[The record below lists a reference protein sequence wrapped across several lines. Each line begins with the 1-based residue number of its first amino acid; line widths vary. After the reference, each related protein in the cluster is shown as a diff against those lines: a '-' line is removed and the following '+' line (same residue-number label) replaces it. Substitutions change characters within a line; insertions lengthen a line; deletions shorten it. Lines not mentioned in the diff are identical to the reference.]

1 MHPWARDL
9 VMFVFTSVVVAASP
23 ISASG
28 DSVPDEFR
36 AICEEMRVGGG
47 TYYGDERAR
56 VLEGR
61 LEEPPKDPVEHLRLK
76 GLLAV
81 RYLELG
87 EIDRSVSLLR
97 EILSRAQDD
106 GFSQEQIGVVLW
118 NLGLAHLLAGE
129 NLNCVVDHNPDRCVF
144 PFTARALH
152 VLPEHARRAGD
163 AFLDYLRID
172 PSRVEAAWLLNLSR
186 ILSADY
192 PEGVPRAYRLPS
204 KVLGDGLKGE
214 AWRDLAPILGV
225 ASFDLAG
232 GAVMDDFDGDG
243 FLDLVSSTW
252 DPCEPM
258 KAFRNNGR
266 GGFEEVTEA
275 WGLGEQL
282 GGLNLSQA
290 DYDGD
295 GRLDILVLRGG
306 WLHEQGRVRNSL
318 LRNELGDGR
327 GRFVDVTR
335 AAGLADP
342 ALPTQAAAWADYDLD
357 GDLDLY
363 VANEIVEEGKPLA
376 AQLFRNNGEGTFS
389 DVAAVAGVLNLLP
402 SKGVA
407 WGDYDDDGDPDL
419 YVSNIGPNRLYRNLG
434 DGTFEDATAEA
445 GVAGEKR
452 RSFGTWFFDFD
463 NDADLDLFVAD
474 YASTA
479 EAVLASYFGAEPPD
493 GQPLLYRNQGG
504 RFEEVSRD
512 WGLTRPLLPMGAN
525 FGDLD
530 NDGWLDI
537 YLGTGEPDYAS
548 IMPNVM
554 YRNMGGHRFEELVVA
569 GGFGHLQK
577 GHGIAFGDLDNDG
590 DQDLFHQLGG
600 FFAGDRFF
608 NALYENPGSA
618 ASWITLRLE
627 GKGKNRFGVGA
638 RIRVRVRTAS
648 GERSI
653 HLVGGTGG
661 SFGGS
666 SSQQE
671 IGLGSALE
679 ILDVTVDWPAGGRQ
693 IYPAAAI
700 NAIYRAI
707 QGAPELE
714 PVELPEIS
722 LSAETTPQ
730 H

>member
-1 MHPWARDL
+1 MI
-9 VMFVFTSVVVAASP
+9 VAALLAVAAQP
-23 ISASG
+23 IRGSG
-28 DSVPDEFR
+28 ESVRDEFQ

-47 TYYGDERAR
+47 TFYGDQRAR
-56 VLEGR
+56 AVESR
-61 LEEPPKDPVEHLRLK
+61 LETPPEDPVEHLRLK

-97 EILSRAQDD
+97 EILGSAQKEELT
-106 GFSQEQIGVVLW
+106 QEQIGVVLW
-118 NLGLAHLLAGE
+118 NRGLAHLLAGE

-152 VLPEHARRAGD
+152 VLPEHARLAGD

-172 PSRVEAAWLLNLSR
+172 PKRVEAAWLLNLSR

-192 PEGVPRAYRLPS
+192 PQGVPAAYRLPS
-204 KVLGDGLKGE
+204 EVLGDDLNGE
-214 AWRDLAPILGV
+214 AWGDLAPILGV
-225 ASFDLAG
+225 DSFDLAG

-243 FLDLVSSTW
+243 LLDLVSSTW
-252 DPCEPM
+252 DPCDHM

-275 WGLGEQL
+275 WGLHEQL

-318 LRNELGDGR
+318 LRNELGEGE

-335 AAGLADP
+335 SAGLADP
-342 ALPTQAAAWADYDLD
+342 ALPTQTAAWADYDLD

-363 VANEIVEEGKPLA
+363 VANEIVEDGKPLA
-376 AQLFRNNGEGTFS
+376 AQLFQNNGEGTFR
-389 DVAAVAGVLNLLP
+389 DVAAAAGVLNLLP
-402 SKGVA
+402 SKGVG

-434 DGTFEDATAEA
+434 DGTFVDATMEA

-463 NDADLDLFVAD
+463 NDGDLDLFVAD

-504 RFEEVSRD
+504 RFEEVSRR

-525 FGDLD
+525 FGDID

-554 YRNMGGHRFEELVVA
+554 YGNVGGLRFEEIVVA

-608 NALYENPGSA
+608 NALYENPGSE

-671 IGLGSALE
+671 IGLGAALE
-679 ILDVTVDWPAGGRQ
+679 ILDVTIHWPAGERQ
-693 IYPAAAI
+693 IYPAVPL
-700 NAIYRAI
+700 NGIYRAV
-707 QGAPELE
+707 QGRSELL
-714 PVELPEIS
+714 PVELPS
-722 LSAETTPQ
+722 SPSSAL